1 MILCLQT
8 GKEDDVVE
16 AGVSKTEAIVAPVNE
31 KEKKSV
37 RRRVTFSDDTKNDD
51 KKDPDV
57 TFVEEREAGPEVLV
71 KAGDSLYNPL
81 EKVDEAKFQK
91 LCTIT
96 QGEKRYASVH
106 SHNYLIVC
114 QSYINPNYFI
124 CLTNFRC
131 HTLFGFRKVDNEFF
145 TTLAEANDWV
155 CSYVS
160 DH

>member
-16 AGVSKTEAIVAPVNE
+16 PGVSQTEAIVAPVNE

-37 RRRVTFSDDTKNDD
+37 RRRVNFSDDTKNDD

-57 TFVEEREAGPEVLV
+57 TFVEEREADPEVLV

-91 LCTIT
+91 LCNIM

-106 SHNYLIVC
+106 SHNYLFVC
-114 QSYINPNYFI
+114 QSYINHNYFI

-131 HTLFGFRKVDNEFF
+131 HTLFVFRKVGNEFF
-145 TTLAEANDWV
+145 ITLAEANDWV
-155 CSYVS
+155 GSYVS